1 MKRKEAITFIST
13 AVFCFCGLSTLFAQ
27 EVSETKSLSFTKN
40 VVVKK
45 YKQGEV
51 HAEPYRVQEE
61 DTLWKILIDGY
72 GVKDSQF
79 YFFCRITKSL
89 NPDLK
94 DADQLVPD
102 QLLLIP
108 YKYIT
113 HFNIPTDTM
122 RTVVRNILSA
132 NISQMSTEDHTISE
146 GEHLAQVLRDM
157 YNIPDDLIFDEYLDL
172 VKKLNPRIEDV
183 NLVTPNQKIVLPSV
197 AAYQLS
203 PRVQEVPEDIV
214 QEELAKVDVGT
225 KEVIENEVVTK
236 EVVREEP
243 VTKKDL
249 SQESL
254 AAEKL
259 QTTNTKASPD
269 AEDPRFKTLARNMP
283 RSKEAYME
291 SMSSIADTFKGE
303 LHRMGDVSI
312 PLMEES
318 RITIDTN
325 TFPIL
330 QLTSEKRLIMDYGG
344 DLPPDLV
351 DLVQFE
357 PGNYEVVT
365 LNEHENMRSVLDK
378 LFDAAGYFSVDKSRN
393 PLVVGD
399 QVQFE
404 ISGDWVIYRDEFMED
419 IMVVNVIENG
429 DQPVDGQLKNSADSF
444 GVEMIDLYM
453 TEEGEKAPVP
463 ALVESSDCPGDI
475 PAIDVSNGTALVD
488 SLLGLLVQQ
497 YRKDYTLKLFQG
509 KSEGFDVEVKADRFF
524 EQGGIRHIITFRPL
538 SINLTDVIVKQGDR
552 VLSMPNV
559 VDNPS
564 EAIVDVLRFMQLNY
578 VAPRPGFFD
587 ASGGKKRVGLFIP
600 GVLIKREKQEDI
612 LLTAAPLKE
621 EVYQF
626 LTNHNV
632 KIVSIEVSG

>member
-1 MKRKEAITFIST
+1 MKRREAITFISI
-13 AVFCFCGLSTLFAQ
+13 AVLFFCGLGTLFAQ

-72 GVKDSQF
+72 GVKDNQF

-89 NPDLK
+89 NPDLQ

-108 YKYIT
+108 YKYIA

-122 RTVVRNILSA
+122 RAVVRNILSA

-172 VKKLNPRIEDV
+172 IKRLNPGLYDV
-183 NLVTPNQKIVLPSV
+183 DLVTPDQKIVLPSV

-203 PRVQEVPEDIV
+203 PRVQEAPG
-214 QEELAKVDVGT
+214 DVGT
-225 KEVIENEVVTK
+225 KEVIEK
-236 EVVREEP
+236 EA

-259 QTTNTKASPD
+259 QTTNTKGSPVS
-269 AEDPRFKTLARNMP
+269 EDPRFKTVARNMP

-419 IMVVNVIENG
+419 IMVVNVIEKG

-453 TEEGEKAPVP
+453 TEEGETAPVP

-475 PAIDVSNGTALVD
+475 PVIDVSNGTALVD
-488 SLLGLLVQQ
+488 SLLGLLGQQ

-538 SINLTDVIVKQGDR
+538 SKNLTDVIAKQGDR
-552 VLSMPNV
+552 VLSMPDV

-564 EAIVDVLRFMQLNY
+564 EAIVDVLRFMQLSY
-578 VAPRPGFFD
+578 DAPRPGFFD

-612 LLTAAPLKE
+612 LLTAAPLKKE
-621 EVYQF
+621 IYQF
-626 LTNHNV
+626 LTNHKV
-632 KIVSIEVSG
+632 KIVSM